1 MQFDAH
7 VPTRLVFG
15 AGRLA
20 EAGALARSLGRR
32 AIVVTS
38 RTSAE
43 RLGYTRRLLDSLA
56 EAGVTAAVFRD
67 LGPSPT
73 TDDADRAAEVA
84 RAAGA
89 DLVIGLGGGSALDC
103 AKAVA
108 GVATARLACAEFLHG
123 RAHVGPDALP
133 LLAIPTTA
141 GTGSDMNRA
150 AILTD
155 TALRHKDALR
165 SDYLFPRIALVDPTL
180 THDVPAD
187 VTAQTGFDALAHAV
201 ESYVSP
207 KSQPLA
213 DALALDAVAA
223 VVAALPV
230 ALAEPH
236 NAAARARL
244 SLAGTSMGYNLSCVG
259 TCLPH
264 RLDKPLCAFYP
275 QLAHGQ
281 AVAFFYPSW
290 AAYSWP
296 GCPDR
301 FARVTGLLDPTTT
314 GWPTEQAAAACAG
327 HLAAFIRG
335 IGLGRPATSFGV
347 APGLEEVSLLAQ
359 RVRGDLR
366 MNPVPVEI
374 DRLTEFYRLAL
385 TGGSPEVSHVVS

>member
-1 MQFDAH
+1 MRFDSH
-7 VPTRLVFG
+7 LPTRLVFG

-20 EAGALARSLGRR
+20 EAGTLARALGRR
-32 AIVVTS
+32 ALVVTS
-38 RTSAE
+38 RAAMA
-43 RLGYTRRLLDSLA
+43 RLGYTKRLLDRL
-56 EAGVTAAVFRD
+56 TAAAVDATVFRD
-67 LGPSPT
+67 LGATPT
-73 TDDADRAAEVA
+73 TDDVDRAAAAA
-84 RAAGA
+84 RETGA

-108 GVATARLACAEFLHG
+108 AVAPRRAACAEYLHG
-123 RAHVGPDALP
+123 RAGVGPDALP

-141 GTGSDMNRA
+141 GTGSEMNRS
-150 AILTD
+150 AIVTD
-155 TALRHKDALR
+155 TALRHKDAIR
-165 SDYLFPRIALVDPTL
+165 SDHLFPRVALVDPTL

-207 KSQPLA
+207 KAQPLA

-236 NAAARARL
+236 NAAARERL
-244 SLAGTSMGYNLSCVG
+244 SLAAASMGYNLSCVG

-275 QLAHGQ
+275 HIAHGQ

-290 AAYSWP
+290 AAYSWR

-301 FARVTGLLDPTTT
+301 FARVTALLDPSTAS
-314 GWPTEQAAAACAG
+314 WPVERAAACAAR
-327 HLAAFIRG
+327 LAAFIRG
-335 IGLGRPATSFGV
+335 IGLGRPMASFGV
-347 APGLEEVSLLAQ
+347 TLGPEEVPLLTR
-359 RVRGDLR
+359 RVSGDPR
-366 MNPVPVEI
+366 VNPVPVEPE
-374 DRLTEFYRLAL
+374 RLAEFYRLAYAG
-385 TGGSPEVSHVVS
+385 TSPEVAHDVS